1 MAILTFML
9 GSSVDY
15 DVSLPPV
22 SVLLALALRLLI
34 HAHTALVFDVDAVG
48 AADFALLRESES
60 QLSMPL
66 LKAVNMKGTLLLE
79 LKLLPPHVW
88 ADDLL
93 KQLLP
98 PRFAGNGQSGPPR
111 SIGSGGRSGEEGSK
125 LC

>member
-60 QLSMPL
+60 QLSMSEHPRR
-66 LKAVNMKGTLLLE
+66 LKTASATVK
-79 LKLLPPHVW
+79 
-88 ADDLL
+88 
-93 KQLLP
+93 
-98 PRFAGNGQSGPPR
+98 
-111 SIGSGGRSGEEGSK
+111 SGGLGSVHVISPIRQK
-125 LC
+125 ESSVYVLLI

>member
-1 MAILTFML
+1 
-9 GSSVDY
+9 
-15 DVSLPPV
+15 
-22 SVLLALALRLLI
+22 
-34 HAHTALVFDVDAVG
+34 
-48 AADFALLRESES
+48 
-60 QLSMPL
+60 
-66 LKAVNMKGTLLLE
+66 MKGTLLLE

-98 PRFAGNGQSGPPR
+98 PRFAGNGQSGHPMLGFEGARLSESHTMWASDGSTMAEASSSVFGGPPR